1 MFLLGWCHHARFN
14 CFNNWYTAVISHFL
28 PRKSQS
34 AFQWTTPW
42 VIILLFMIQKNV
54 FSQYFPD
61 CCGLT
66 PRSNFIFIGFLQE
79 ARPASYY
86 FIFLTFSI
94 IMAHI
99 KFTGSVI
106 EEFILYNVSPTQTML
121 SLKVKN
127 SKLNAKCA
135 NIRTIF

>member
-1 MFLLGWCHHARFN
+1 MFLFGWCHHARFN
-14 CFNNWYTAVISHFL
+14 CFNNWYIAVISHFL
-28 PRKSQS
+28 PRKIQS

-61 CCGLT
+61 CCGLI

-94 IMAHI
+94 TMAHI
-99 KFTGSVI
+99 KFTGSVSDRRVYSVQC
-106 EEFILYNVSPTQTML
+106 ESNTNNAQSRSQEFKI
-121 SLKVKN
+121 
-127 SKLNAKCA
+127 KCKMC
-135 NIRTIF
+135 